1 MPSCCATALLE
12 ACSNRVPRRPYRAC
26 ANTAEPAKP
35 TVKGSKIAEAPR
47 ICTVAPPT
55 ANRPVP
61 SPAAP
66 ANGKPVTHHTAA
78 TARRGAGLGAQTKP
92 APTALDAT
100 AAGVRTAFG
109 RAATTVATFTDPPQT
124 RRHPHYGETA
134 IRASSRRFFLTG
146 VSARSIEQLVSLT
159 VLIYLACQPSGRNSW
174 TSC

>member
-1 MPSCCATALLE
+1 M
-12 ACSNRVPRRPYRAC
+12 PRRPYRAC

-47 ICTVAPPT
+47 FCTVAPPT

-66 ANGKPVTHHTAA
+66 ANGKPVTHRTAA

-92 APTALDAT
+92 AHTALDAT

-109 RAATTVATFTDPPQT
+109 RAATTVATFTDPRKQ
-124 RRHPHYGETA
+124 GA
-134 IRASSRRFFLTG
+134 ILTM
-146 VSARSIEQLVSLT
+146 AKL
-159 VLIYLACQPSGRNSW
+159 PSGPAAGDSF
-174 TSC
+174 